1 MRPMEFGDHAIPTF
15 IWEEPILH
23 QRQNDKGGIKKR
35 NQRRIKNS
43 RLNFRASQGLIKEAD
58 C

>member
-1 MRPMEFGDHAIPTF
+1 MEFGDHAIPTF